1 MLDIEDPPTAQ
12 VASSPG
18 NSDHVD
24 ALWRS
29 QAPQMMRFATVLVG
43 PSDAHD
49 VTVEAF
55 LRSAASVVDGRVDN
69 PRSYLMRAVAN
80 RAHDLRRG
88 RERQWVR
95 DLAAVQPSA
104 LTESDPN
111 LEVRQAVANLSLAQ
125 RSVIYFIYWE
135 DLREHDV
142 AEVLGISPGSV
153 RRHLVR
159 ARAHLRKALS

>member
-1 MLDIEDPPTAQ
+1 MLDIEDPPAAE
-12 VASSPG
+12 VNPG
-18 NSDHVD
+18 HVD
-24 ALWRS
+24 GLWRAH
-29 QAPQMMRFATVLVG
+29 APELMRFATVLVG

-49 VTVEAF
+49 ITVDAF
-55 LRSAASVVDGRVDN
+55 LRSAPAVLSGRADN
-69 PRSYLMRAVAN
+69 PRAYLMRAVAN

-95 DLAAVQPSA
+95 DLAAVQPVSSA
-104 LTESDPN
+104 PHEPHLD
-111 LEVRQAVANLSLAQ
+111 VRRAVARLSLAQ
-125 RSVIYFIYWE
+125 RAVIYFVYWE
-135 DLREHDV
+135 DLRERDV